1 MCILAEHRQ
10 FGEGLGVQLALS
22 AGAAAGRLLVCGH
35 YNINPTVRLLLP
47 TISSTLL
54 PPIDLT

>member
-1 MCILAEHRQ
+1 
-10 FGEGLGVQLALS
+10 VQLALS

-54 PPIDLT
+54 LPDRSDMNLSN